1 MTRYRWTKD
10 GFVDAMGERMPI
22 PERDGICLPYVVSDI
37 EPIKSPIDGKMIT
50 SRSQLHY
57 ELEKHGK
64 RVQDPSES
72 PTKGAIKNT
81 KFAAKRGLTVSEQY
95 RDYDKSTHKAAAK

>member
-1 MTRYRWTKD
+1 MRYVWTKA
-10 GFVDAMGERMPI
+10 GFVDSNGERMPI

-37 EPIKSPIDGKMIT
+37 EPITSPIDGKMIT
-50 SRSQLHY
+50 SRSQLKY

-72 PTKGAIKNT
+72 PTKGKIRNK
-81 KFAAKRGLTVSEQY
+81 KFADKRGLTVSQEY
-95 RDYDKSTHKAAAK
+95 R